1 MLRTS
6 PHVAQV
12 FVQDEEAWQYMC
24 NFCSAFLAA
33 LMHNEMQID
42 EALLGGESGM
52 SPDTTSWRHYQSVR
66 RALGM

>member
-1 MLRTS
+1 
-6 PHVAQV
+6 
-12 FVQDEEAWQYMC
+12 MC

-52 SPDTTSWRHYQSVR
+52 APDTTSWRHYQSVR
-66 RALGM
+66 DRRRWSRVLDR